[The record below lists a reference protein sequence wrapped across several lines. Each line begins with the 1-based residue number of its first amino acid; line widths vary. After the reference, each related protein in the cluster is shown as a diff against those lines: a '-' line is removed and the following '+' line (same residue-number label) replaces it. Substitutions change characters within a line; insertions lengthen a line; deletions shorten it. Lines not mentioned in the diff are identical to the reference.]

1 MLCLALSVALHLAM
15 LVALPG
21 FVASSEPLKARI
33 LDVVVQ
39 REPMPPVSV
48 EAGTRIPPTPPSR
61 NNSAITKT
69 PHIVEPVRKPE
80 AEPAR
85 PAVIAEPVRD
95 SFPVQA
101 PSAKQD
107 DARPSTPSDTGV
119 TAGVTATARNVA
131 ATTSPV
137 FNAGYL
143 RNPPPTYPLVARRNG
158 EQGTVILRVRVT
170 RDGVPASVDI
180 EKTSRFS
187 HLDDAALEAVRTWRF
202 VPARQNGQPVEAW
215 VLVPV
220 VFKLEGTS

>member
-1 MLCLALSVALHLAM
+1 MARAFHSSEMAEEASSDPRQRAWRMLMLCLALSVALHLAM

-69 PHIVEPVRKPE
+69 PHIVEPGRRPE

-107 DARPSTPSDTGV
+107 DARPSTTPD
-119 TAGVTATARNVA
+119 
-131 ATTSPV
+131 
-137 FNAGYL
+137 L
-143 RNPPPTYPLVARRNG
+143 RDSNPPAA
-158 EQGTVILRVRVT
+158 GTT
-170 RDGVPASVDI
+170 TPN
-180 EKTSRFS
+180 
-187 HLDDAALEAVRTWRF
+187 AAGRGCT
-202 VPARQNGQPVEAW
+202 PG
-215 VLVPV
+215 
-220 VFKLEGTS
+220 